1 MKLKKFNLK
10 SVDSTNN
17 KAIKLIKKGRI
28 KPAII
33 LAANQTNGR
42 GQYGKKW
49 ISVSGNL
56 FISIFFNISFR
67 KSVMKI
73 THENCQIIRN
83 VLQKFSNKKINIK
96 KPNDLLIDKHKVCG
110 ILQEILIYKKKK
122 YIIVGVG
129 INVNKSPK
137 IYRYSTTYLSKF
149 LSKKINKLLI
159 YNAIKNSYEQ
169 YLNK

>member
-17 KAIKLIKKGRI
+17 KAIKLIKKGQT
-28 KPAII
+28 KPTII

-67 KSVMKI
+67 KSIKKI

-83 VLQKFSNKKINIK
+83 VLQNFCNKKINIK
-96 KPNDLLIDKHKVCG
+96 KPNDLLIDKYKVCG
-110 ILQEILIYKKKK
+110 ILQEIIICEKKK

-137 IYRYSTTYLSKF
+137 INSYSTTHLSKF
-149 LSKKINKLLI
+149 SFKKINKFLI
-159 YNAIKNSYEQ
+159 YNAIKNSYEK